1 MNRGVGYAKNAA
13 IQQCTSDCLCFLDA
27 DDVMDAR
34 RIELQIKM
42 AVRILNVP
50 FKLRISI
57 GFAVADW
64 SKIVFNKLRSFGDCV
79 VHLSL

>member
-1 MNRGVGYAKNAA
+1 LYAREFESKGIKVVLGRGEMNRGVGYAKNAA

-57 GFAVADW
+57 GFAVAD
-64 SKIVFNKLRSFGDCV
+64 
-79 VHLSL
+79 